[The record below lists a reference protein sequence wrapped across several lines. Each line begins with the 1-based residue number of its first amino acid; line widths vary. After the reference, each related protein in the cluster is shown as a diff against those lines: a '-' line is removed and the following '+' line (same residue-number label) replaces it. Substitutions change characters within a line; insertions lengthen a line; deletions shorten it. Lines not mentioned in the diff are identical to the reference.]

1 MLRVPARAPFAP
13 LARCAL
19 NALPLLLAAGIA
31 TTALPTPTLAQDA
44 AGTAGTDDPDWDV
57 TLARGEV
64 REIDFET
71 DEGTWMSVDMSPDGR
86 WIVFDLLAHVYRV
99 PAEGGRAQ
107 SLTQESGVAVNYHP
121 KYSPDGTRIAFISDR
136 GGQTNLWVM
145 DADGS
150 NPRQVQSSMDTRVTM
165 PEWTADGE
173 YILVAQGGGIWMYH
187 QDGGT
192 GIEVVSSDDG
202 SASWPSVSED
212 GRFLYYH
219 VRTPGQTV
227 PWAVDDDIFAEPV
240 DGALVRDALQG
251 TMNLRRRDLKTGEVL
266 KITSGV
272 PSRQY
277 RLSGGG
283 GFAGEISPDG
293 RHVAFAR
300 RLPDATIE
308 WKGHEFGPSTALWV
322 RDLETGAERIA
333 MDPIS
338 QDMTEGMKTIRML
351 PGYAWAPDGASIVI
365 AQGGKLRRLHV
376 ASGEVS
382 TIPFTARVHRVIS
395 EQAYQAFR
403 IDDGPVRINFTRWTT
418 GSPDGERLA
427 FTAAGRVWVMDLPDG
442 TPRRLTSDAEKR
454 FEYSPSWSPDSRS
467 IAYTTVD
474 ENATGHVMTISV
486 DGGSPRQV
494 SAESGEY
501 AHTQWSPDGTEI
513 LATRGSGA
521 TFRYRSVAHNPWY
534 DLVLFPAAGP
544 GGGAETGDEAGMGSA
559 GQRVVRVPGNTLP
572 TRTQFVRGSFGPE
585 GRIYYRTMGDSTRL
599 RSVARDGSDP
609 QIHLVLPFAD
619 EVMISP
625 DGRHA
630 AFNEGDNAYLVP
642 VPGGAAGIGGAVAV
656 AKKNG
661 KLPVRQLSRRGG
673 IFPGWRDANTVEF
686 GSAANY
692 YTHDVAAETTDTF
705 RIALQVPRGSLGMG
719 TVAITGARI
728 VTLENRQVVE
738 NGTLVATD
746 GRITCVGT
754 AGECDASGADHT
766 VDGTGKTL
774 IPGFIDMHSHFFRE
788 YRGIIPPNAFE
799 MAVALAYGVTSNLDN
814 SQWSQD
820 VFPAAQMIE
829 AGILV
834 GPRTYTTGDPLY
846 RGDAVRQNELTTYE
860 VAEDNIAR
868 LQSWGAVSLKQYLQ
882 PRRDQR
888 QWVSDI
894 ARRRGLMVTSE
905 GSDLAFNMGMI
916 MDGQTAWEHPIS
928 YVPMYSDA
936 ARFFGRAETVY
947 SPTFVVGGPGPWNDE
962 WFFHETEVWR
972 DEKLRLWMPWKQLVP
987 HARRVFQRP
996 FTDYSYPMLAQI
1008 LADWMEEGAHGAIG
1022 AHGQQHGLASHWEV
1036 WIAESAMGPMGA
1048 LELASVEGA
1057 YFLGTSEDLGTLTE
1071 GKLADL
1077 MILNSNPLDNIRN
1090 TTDIQ
1095 YVMKGGILYEGTT
1108 LDEIWPNARAYG
1120 ARPWIHEEVWRSG
1133 PRPVNR

>member
-1 MLRVPARAPFAP
+1 MSLDRPAAPFLWAAFLATAVLPAP
-13 LARCAL
+13 A
-19 NALPLLLAAGIA
+19 
-31 TTALPTPTLAQDA
+31 LAQDA
-44 AGTAGTDDPDWDV
+44 AGPDGSDDADWDV
-57 TLARGEV
+57 TLARGDT

-86 WIVFDLLAHVYRV
+86 WIIFDLLAHVYRV
-99 PAEGGRAQ
+99 PAEGGQAE

-136 GGQTNLWVM
+136 AGQTNLWVM

-173 YILVAQGGGIWMYH
+173 YILVAQSGGIWMYH

-192 GIEVVSSDDG
+192 GVEVVSNDDG

-212 GRFLYYH
+212 GRYVFYH

-227 PWAVDDDIFAEPV
+227 PWAVDDIATALLD
-240 DGALVRDALQG
+240 DRLVRDAFQG
-251 TMNLRRRDLKTGEVL
+251 TMNLRRMDLETGAVV
-266 KITSGV
+266 KVTSGV

-333 MDPIS
+333 MDPIA

-365 AQGGKLRRLHV
+365 AQGGKLRRLDV

-403 IDDGPVRINFTRWTT
+403 IDDGPVPINFTRWTT
-418 GSPDGERLA
+418 GSHDGERLA
-427 FTAAGRVWVMDLPDG
+427 FVAAGRVWVMDLPDG
-442 TPRRLTSDAEKR
+442 TPRRLTSDTGKR

-474 ENATGHVMTISV
+474 ENGTGHVMTIGA

-494 SAESGEY
+494 SAEPGEY

-521 TFRYRSVAHNPWY
+521 TVRYRSVAHNPWY

-544 GGGAETGDEAGMGSA
+544 GGGAETGDQAGMGSA

-572 TRTQFVRGSFGPE
+572 TRTQFVRGAFGPD
-585 GRIYYRTMGDSTRL
+585 GRIFYRTMGDSTRL

-609 QIHLVLPFAD
+609 RTHLVLPWAD

-642 VPGGAAGIGGAVAV
+642 VPSGAAGLGGAVAV
-656 AKKNG
+656 AKKG
-661 KLPVRQLSRRGG
+661 GMLPVRQLSRRGG
-673 IFPGWRDANTVEF
+673 IFPGWRDARTVEF
-686 GSAANY
+686 GSAASY
-692 YTHDVAAETTDTF
+692 YTHDVASETTDTF
-705 RIALQVPRGSLGMG
+705 QIALEVPRGSLGMG

-728 VTLENRQVVE
+728 ITLENRQVIE

-754 AGECDASGADHT
+754 MAECDAAGADHT
-766 VDGTGKTL
+766 IDGTGKTV

-829 AGILV
+829 AGVLV

-846 RGDAVRQNELTTYE
+846 RGDAGRQNELTSYE

-894 ARRRGLMVTSE
+894 ARKRGLMVTSE

-962 WFFHETEVWR
+962 WFFQETEVWR

-987 HARRVFQRP
+987 HSRRVFQRP

-1008 LADWMEEGAHGAIG
+1008 LADWMAEGARGAIG

-1057 YFLGTSEDLGTLTE
+1057 YFLGASEDLGTLTP

-1077 MILNSNPLDNIRN
+1077 MVLNSNPLDNIRN
-1090 TTDIQ
+1090 TTDIML
-1095 YVMKGGILYEGTT
+1095 VMKGGIVYDGMT
-1108 LDEIWPNARAYG
+1108 LDELWPTERPYG
-1120 ARPWIHEEVWRSG
+1120 ARPWVHEEVWRSG